1 MKPIIYDI
9 TLIADKIGSQLQVNA
24 KSGEHKSRRLRIQIV
39 KDSRPF
45 LPPIGATI
53 SLRGKHE
60 NGTMYLNTCALS
72 AGRIVYDLGSNILAT
87 PGIVSCEVMIVDADN
102 SVLYSPSFEIYVED
116 QLYTDEVVETEDEFT
131 ALTAALSRVVTIEA
145 SEDARVAAENARI
158 AAETLR
164 ETAEDSRDAAEDER
178 AATEF
183 ERTSAEELRVSQEN
197 ARNTEEDAR
206 ILAEQARVS
215 QETAR
220 ESAEDA
226 RESAELLRQSAEQE
240 RISNETSRVTAEQT
254 RQSQETERQ
263 SDTATA
269 IQDANTATDR
279 ANAAAKACEDIAGGN
294 YPSHASTHAVG
305 GSDPITPGSIGAAAA
320 NHTHDDDLVGEE
332 YTIAIEPDGG
342 NKEYSSIEIKENA
355 TGNEQV
361 QFGTQKGFRD
371 VISSWVKL
379 CEGENSPNVE
389 LLHTSSGYNGLNI
402 WDGDLERISIYYD
415 ASRDSCGFE
424 ICDANGED
432 VTLQT
437 IGAAAAVHDH
447 AIADVTGLQT
457 ALDGKQPA
465 GSYAPESHTHSGYM
479 PTGTTGLVGT
489 KYTTTIEP
497 DTADKAASIIRI
509 KENTTGNTRVLI
521 AANTADGNNEVSQI
535 VLRDGTNV
543 GKINIQCNTAGAK
556 GIRITDGNNVE
567 RIKLLHTTT
576 DDTCRFQINDAS
588 GNDVTLQTIGAQ
600 ATRLTFTDLAVP
612 VSAWE
617 DDAYDQYADFP
628 YQAQVACAGVT
639 ADMFAE
645 VVLNPADAISGN
657 YAPICVTGAGIVW
670 LYAKAI
676 PSAAITIRSIV
687 AWM

>member
-9 TLIADKIGSQLQVNA
+9 TLIADKIGSQLRVNA
-24 KSGEHKSRRLRIQIV
+24 KSGEHKSRSLRIQIV

-116 QLYTDEVVETEDEFT
+116 RLYTDEVVETEDEFT

-178 AATEF
+178 AAAEL

-197 ARNTEEDAR
+197 ARDTEEDAR

-215 QETAR
+215 QEAAR

-279 ANAAAKACEDIAGGN
+279 ANAAAKACEDIVGGN
-294 YPSHASTHAVG
+294 YPSHASTHASG
-305 GSDPITPGSIGAAAA
+305 GSDPITPGSIGAAAE
-320 NHTHDDDLVGEE
+320 NHTHDYAASD
-332 YTIAIEPDGG
+332 
-342 NKEYSSIEIKENA
+342 
-355 TGNEQV
+355 
-361 QFGTQKGFRD
+361 
-371 VISSWVKL
+371 
-379 CEGENSPNVE
+379 
-389 LLHTSSGYNGLNI
+389 HTHTP
-402 WDGDLERISIYYD
+402 
-415 ASRDSCGFE
+415 A
-424 ICDANGED
+424 
-432 VTLQT
+432 Q
-437 IGAAAAVHDH
+437 IGAAAAEHKHAITDVTGLQAALEDYAPAEHMH

-465 GSYAPESHTHSGYM
+465 GSYAPAEHTHDGYM
-479 PTGTTGLVGT
+479 PTGTTGLVGE

-497 DTADKAASIIRI
+497 DTADNAASIIRI
-509 KENTTGNTRVLI
+509 KENATGNTRVLI
-521 AANTADGNNEVSQI
+521 AANTDAMNAGNEVSQI

-543 GKINIQCNTAGAK
+543 GNVNIQCNTVGAK
-556 GIRITDGNNVE
+556 GMRIIDSNGVE
-567 RIKLLHTTT
+567 RVKLHHTTVGDKCVFEIKDANGNDIT
-576 DDTCRFQINDAS
+576 RQVIGAAPALSTPAGGTASLTLADNTEYRFTSAVTSLTLTFPS
-588 GNDVTLQTIGAQ
+588 GNFDCWLEFTTGSSISVNFPANATYLGGAP
-600 ATRLTFTDLAVP
+600 TFEASKTYEMSIKDGSVI
-612 VSAWE
+612 
-617 DDAYDQYADFP
+617 
-628 YQAQVACAGVT
+628 C
-639 ADMFAE
+639 AE
-645 VVLNPADAISGN
+645 VEGSLLA
-657 YAPICVTGAGIVW
+657 
-670 LYAKAI
+670 
-676 PSAAITIRSIV
+676 
-687 AWM
+687 

>member
-24 KSGEHKSRRLRIQIV
+24 KSGEHKSRSLRIQIV

-60 NGTMYLNTCALS
+60 NGTMYLNTCALN

-116 QLYTDEVVETEDEFT
+116 RLYTDEVVETEDEFT

-178 AATEF
+178 AAAEL

-197 ARNTEEDAR
+197 ARDTEEDAR

-215 QETAR
+215 QEAAR

-263 SDTATA
+263 SDTAAA

-294 YPSHASTHAVG
+294 YPSHASTHASG
-305 GSDPITPGSIGAAAA
+305 GSDPITPGSIGAAAE
-320 NHTHDDDLVGEE
+320 NHHHGNITNDGKIGTTPFKAV
-332 YTIAIEPDGG
+332 YTGTGG
-342 NKEYSSIEIKENA
+342 A
-355 TGNEQV
+355 LRAGTLPVAAGGTG
-361 QFGTQKGFRD
+361 GTTAAEARAG
-371 VISSWVKL
+371 
-379 CEGENSPNVE
+379 
-389 LLHTSSGYNGLNI
+389 
-402 WDGDLERISIYYD
+402 
-415 ASRDSCGFE
+415 
-424 ICDANGED
+424 
-432 VTLQT
+432 
-437 IGAAAAVHDH
+437 IGAAAEVHGH

-457 ALDGKQPA
+457 ALDGKQPTGNYAPAEHAHSIADVTGLQLALDNKQAA
-465 GSYAPESHTHSGYM
+465 GSYAAESHTHTPSSIG
-479 PTGTTGLVGT
+479 
-489 KYTTTIEP
+489 
-497 DTADKAASIIRI
+497 AASSDHTHTLSSLGAAAAPQT
-509 KENTTGNTRVLI
+509 KELFLDTSGW
-521 AANTADGNNEVSQI
+521 DSS
-535 VLRDGTNV
+535 
-543 GKINIQCNTAGAK
+543 
-556 GIRITDGNNVE
+556 GIR
-567 RIKLLHTTT
+567 
-576 DDTCRFQINDAS
+576 
-588 GNDVTLQTIGAQ
+588 
-600 ATRLTFTDLAVP
+600 
-612 VSAWE
+612 WE
-617 DDAYDQYADFP
+617 T
-628 YQAQVACAGVT
+628 VAGVT
-639 ADMFAE
+639 SDSIIIVTPDSSSMKIWAE
-645 VVLNPADAISGN
+645 AGVR
-657 YAPICVTGAGIVW
+657 CVTSRSGELKFACDTVPSDYVTAQILIVG
-670 LYAKAI
+670 
-676 PSAAITIRSIV
+676 
-687 AWM
+687 